1 MPQPSVRQFMDTDV
15 PTLSASTDIHAAVV
29 FLLDHHVTGAPVLD
43 EAGVVVG
50 ILTEKDCLRLL
61 TLGTENGQPVRGSV
75 GDFMTANPV
84 TVSPDMN
91 VYYVAGLFL
100 HHAFRRLPV
109 VQGKKLVGAITR
121 FDVLRAIRALD
132 QA

>member
-61 TLGTENGQPVRGSV
+61 TLGTEDGQPVRGSV
-75 GDFMTANPV
+75 GDFMTSNPV
-84 TVSPDMN
+84 TVSPEMN

>member
-1 MPQPSVRQFMDTDV
+1 MRQPSVRQYMDTDV
-15 PTLSASTDIHAAVV
+15 PTLSANTDIHEAVA
-29 FLLDHHVTGAPVLD
+29 FLLDNHVTGAPVLD
-43 EAGVVVG
+43 DSGHVVG
-50 ILTEKDCLRLL
+50 IVTEKDCLRLL
-61 TLGTENGQPVRGSV
+61 TLGTDDGQPVRGTV
-75 GDFMTANPV
+75 AEFMTRKPV

-109 VQGKKLVGAITR
+109 VQGRKLVGAITR

-132 QA
+132 SA